1 MKWRNSLKD
10 KLPKLSQ
17 EEIDNLSNAV
27 SVKEIEID
35 FEGLISKIHTELI

>member
-17 EEIDNLSNAV
+17 EEIDNLSNAE
-27 SVKEIEID
+27 SVKEMD
-35 FEGLISKIHTELI
+35 FEGLISKIHTERI